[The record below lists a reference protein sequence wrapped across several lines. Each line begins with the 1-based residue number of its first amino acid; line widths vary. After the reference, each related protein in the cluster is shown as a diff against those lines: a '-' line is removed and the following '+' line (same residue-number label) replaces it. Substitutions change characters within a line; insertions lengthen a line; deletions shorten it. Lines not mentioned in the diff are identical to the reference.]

1 MGITKEEI
9 TTWDDYKETNMT
21 TDKLPNI
28 RIESSYPTMEERKL
42 FLERE
47 AQRMRDNPTDGEKLF
62 KSFCDRYGIA
72 YTNQKPV
79 IIGYKGFILDFEII
93 TDGNPRGKGKSKKR
107 KIVVEID
114 GGYHATEEQKA
125 KDAERSKTLR
135 GHMYHVIR
143 FTNDEVKDDATI
155 IRKFQE
161 FLPKI
166 KETTLLKK
174 LSEAKAADYTY
185 TVKLI
190 HEKAYLH
197 INYNSLK
204 KEYESLK
211 RKYEELKEWA
221 LQVKSMT
228 GNIANSCP
236 AEDNVVDFF

>member
-1 MGITKEEI
+1 
-9 TTWDDYKETNMT
+9 MT

-28 RIESSYPTMEERKL
+28 RIESVYPTMEERKL

-114 GGYHATEEQKA
+114 GGYHATEEQRA

-135 GHMYHVIR
+135 AHMYHVIR

-155 IRKFQE
+155 IRKFME

-174 LSEAKAADYTY
+174 LSEDKARSD
-185 TVKLI
+185 TVKQI
-190 HEKAYLH
+190 YEKAYLS

-204 KEYESLK
+204 KEYENLK
-211 RKYEELKEWA
+211 RKYEELKRWA
-221 LQVKSMT
+221 LQVKRMT